1 MWSRRQWL
9 LGAGALGVGTL
20 LIKPDDHGQPHTAYF
35 RQLQHLLHQQ
45 GLGQPLLMVDQ
56 VRLEANIERVRRH
69 LAAQRLPCR
78 LVVKS
83 LPSLP
88 LLQQISTRLHT
99 HRYMVFNLAMLDT
112 LLVHHQGQPIDILFG
127 KPQATAAIVTW
138 LERRQHTQPLALA
151 ALLAQIQ
158 WLVDSPARLSE
169 LDALAQRLGVQLRV
183 NLELDVGLHRG
194 GFTSVGAFAQALD
207 RVLGIAHLRFA
218 GVMAYDAHVAK
229 MPNVAGMQQRAWAV
243 VQDTLQQV
251 KAHCVQRD
259 LDLDQLTFNS
269 GGSPTY
275 QRHAKHT
282 EASEVAMGSAFV
294 QPVDFDDTVMDHQPA
309 CWIATPV
316 LKQVNPAL
324 IPALEWAA
332 SMRQWWDPNL
342 AQGVFIHGGQWLAR
356 SESPQGLQRSGL
368 YGVSSNQELWL
379 GSVAQQLKVND
390 WVFFRPT
397 QSEAVFL
404 QFAEVFSYHSATATL
419 TRWSVFPASA

>member
-9 LGAGALGVGTL
+9 LGAGALGVGTF
-20 LIKPDDHGQPHTAYF
+20 LIKPDDQGQPHNPYF
-35 RQLQHLLHQQ
+35 RHLQQHLHQH
-45 GLGQPLLMVDQ
+45 GLGQPLLVVDQ
-56 VRLEANIERVRRH
+56 VRLEANIERVRH
-69 LAAQRLPCR
+69 QLATQRLPCR

-88 LLQQISTRLHT
+88 LLQQISTRLNT

-112 LLVHHQGQPIDILFG
+112 LLAHHHGQPIDILFG
-127 KPQATAAIVTW
+127 KPQATAAIATW
-138 LERRQHTQPLALA
+138 LQQDAPHQRPA
-151 ALLAQIQ
+151 LAQIQ
-158 WLVDSPARLSE
+158 WLVDSPARVSE
-169 LDALAQRLGVQLRV
+169 LAALAQRLGVQLRI

-194 GFTSVGAFAQALD
+194 GLPSVGAFAQVLD
-207 RVLGIAHLRFA
+207 RVLGTEHLRFA

-229 MPNVAGMQQRAWAV
+229 MPNVAGMQQRAWAL

-282 EASEVAMGSAFV
+282 EASELAIGSAFV
-294 QPVDFDDTVMDHQPA
+294 QPADFDDTVMDHQPA

-342 AQGVFIHGGQWLAR
+342 AQGVFIHGGHWLAR
-356 SESPQGLQRSGL
+356 SESPTGLQRSGL

-379 GSVAQQLKVND
+379 GSAAQQLKVND

-404 QFAEVFSYHSATATL
+404 QFAEVFSYHPTTAQL